1 MVLWQWSNPLAQFQ
15 LDEALPFLDCQG
27 MEESL
32 IRSHVKWC
40 WMVDS
45 VQQTCGKSVIV
56 VRNRCLETK
65 VVRSLPHF
73 HPAKEVDSPSP
84 VILLIQKQYA
94 LVISICII
102 SFDSLKNNGSSRCYR
117 NILFPM
123 LTMMVFLNA
132 TQVRE
137 EIRTFRI
144 KELELETLFFTLLR
158 NHEAENEI
166 LLHHLEGFQ
175 HPICLPS
182 FRG

>member
-15 LDEALPFLDCQG
+15 LDEALPFLDCQET
-27 MEESL
+27 EESL

-45 VQQTCGKSVIV
+45 VQQTCDKSVIV
-56 VRNRCLETK
+56 VRNRCLEGK

-94 LVISICII
+94 MVISICII

-117 NILFPM
+117 NTLFPM
-123 LTMMVFLNA
+123 LTMMGFFEHYTSERGNTNISNQGAWTWDSFLHFA
-132 TQVRE
+132 
-137 EIRTFRI
+137 
-144 KELELETLFFTLLR
+144 
-158 NHEAENEI
+158 AESWGRKWDPLTSSWRFSTSNMLAI
-166 LLHHLEGFQ
+166 LPG
-175 HPICLPS
+175 
-182 FRG
+182 